1 MGTTLRLAA
10 LLAALSLQALAGAAM
25 AATPAPE
32 KNAKAVKA
40 AAKADPD
47 RHQFG
52 IIGHS
57 FPANLPSHGGEARL
71 KQAIADEGDAALAFV
86 VVTGIKGVN
95 EPCSDRLYARR
106 RELLDD
112 ARRPVIML
120 PSATDWSECKNSAGR
135 SVAIERLNRLR
146 ELFYG
151 EPQSLG
157 AKKMPVTR
165 LSSSAKF
172 RSYGENAHWQVGDVL
187 YATINLPA
195 NNNHYRP
202 EAGRNSEYED
212 RLVANRFW
220 LNRLFAMA
228 KREKLEAVVLF
239 SEGDVKA
246 LAQRSALRALLDR
259 ASTKADG
266 FDEPRRQIATLSAK
280 YGGKVLLVDTDAS
293 VQTPIPAIEWRG
305 KLGHLSLGSQAV
317 EVTVAPGTARLFT
330 VAGAADEK

>member
-1 MGTTLRLAA
+1 MGIPLRLA
-10 LLAALSLQALAGAAM
+10 LLAVALSLPAIAIAAPADKNPR
-25 AATPAPE
+25 AATTQP
-32 KNAKAVKA
+32 
-40 AAKADPD
+40 DPD

-52 IIGHS
+52 IIGNS
-57 FPANLPSHGGEARL
+57 FHAGGGEARL
-71 KQAIADEGDAALAFV
+71 KQAIADQSEAALAFV
-86 VVTGIKGVN
+86 VVTGIKGVD

-106 RELLDD
+106 RELLED
-112 ARRPVIML
+112 ARRPLIML
-120 PSATDWSECKNSAGR
+120 PSSSDWSECKNPAGR

-151 EPQSLG
+151 EPVSLG
-157 AKKMPVTR
+157 ARKLPLTR

-202 EAGRNSEYED
+202 EAGRNSEFED

-246 LAQRSALRALLDR
+246 LTQRTGLRALLDR
-259 ASTKADG
+259 ASSKADG
-266 FDEPRRQIATLSAK
+266 FDEPRKQIAALSAR
-280 YGGKVLLVDTDAS
+280 YGGKVLLVDTDLTAPKAAP
-293 VQTPIPAIEWRG
+293 VIEWRG

-317 EVTVAPGTARLFT
+317 QVTVAPGTAQLFT
-330 VAGAADEK
+330 LQDAADEK

>member
-1 MGTTLRLAA
+1 MRRACSAALAA
-10 LLAALSLQALAGAAM
+10 LALLCASVPVQAQRA
-25 AATPAPE
+25 PAKKP
-32 KNAKAVKA
+32 AKVEA
-40 AAKADPD
+40 AADKPDPD

-52 IIGHS
+52 IIGHN
-57 FPANLPSHGGEARL
+57 FHGKDGEAQL
-71 KQAIADEGDAALAFV
+71 KQAILDESESALAFV
-86 VVTGIKGVN
+86 VVTGIKGED

-106 RELLDD
+106 RDILDE
-112 ARRPVIML
+112 AKRPLIVL
-120 PSATDWSECKNSAGR
+120 PSATDWSECKNPAGR

-146 ELFYG
+146 ELLYG
-151 EPQSLG
+151 EPVSMGVRKIPL
-157 AKKMPVTR
+157 TR

-172 RSYGENAHWQVGDVL
+172 RSYAENAHWQVGGVL

-202 EAGRNSEYED
+202 EAGRNSEFED
-212 RLVANRFW
+212 RMVANRFW

-246 LAQRSALRALLDR
+246 LAERSALRALLDR
-259 ASTKADG
+259 ASSKADG

-280 YGGKVLLVDTDAS
+280 YGGKVLLVDTDLTKPKA
-293 VQTPIPAIEWRG
+293 VPAIEWRG

-317 EVTVAPGTARLFT
+317 EVTVAPGTAQLFSLQ
-330 VAGAADEK
+330 GAADEK